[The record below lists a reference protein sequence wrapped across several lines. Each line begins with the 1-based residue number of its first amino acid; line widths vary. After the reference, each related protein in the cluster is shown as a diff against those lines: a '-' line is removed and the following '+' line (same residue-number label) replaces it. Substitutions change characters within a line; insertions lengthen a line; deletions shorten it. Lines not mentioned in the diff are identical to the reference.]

1 MLRNDGTERYRQE
14 QMLDVYSMKE
24 RLAHEG
30 LPANLKTI
38 KKALLI
44 PEEATR
50 LPNSFSYPDAKVG
63 LMANPWPKKKK
74 SKKKKG
80 KKK

>member
-1 MLRNDGTERYRQE
+1 
-14 QMLDVYSMKE
+14 MLDVYSIKE
-24 RLAHEG
+24 RLAHDG
-30 LPANLKTI
+30 LASDLKTI

-50 LPNSFSYPDAKVG
+50 LPNSFEYPNPRTG

-74 SKKKKG
+74 KAKKKG